1 MASEN
6 EDTMPNY
13 TGMNDLSEER
23 STEHMSEAHFQD
35 LNIRSLQSCSLNVEH
50 DIREAVQDSDVC
62 DPVLGKVY
70 FNWAWG

>member
-6 EDTMPNY
+6 EDTMPDY
-13 TGMNDLSEER
+13 TGINDLSKDQA
-23 STEHMSEAHFQD
+23 TEHVNEANFQD
-35 LNIRSLQSCSLNVEH
+35 LNILSLQSCSLNVEQ
-50 DIREAVQDSDVC
+50 DIREAVQDSGAC

>member
-6 EDTMPNY
+6 EDTMPDC
-13 TGMNDLSEER
+13 TSMNDLSKEQ
-23 STEHMSEAHFQD
+23 STEHMSEASFQD
-35 LNIRSLQSCSLNVEH
+35 LNIFSLQSCSLNVEQ